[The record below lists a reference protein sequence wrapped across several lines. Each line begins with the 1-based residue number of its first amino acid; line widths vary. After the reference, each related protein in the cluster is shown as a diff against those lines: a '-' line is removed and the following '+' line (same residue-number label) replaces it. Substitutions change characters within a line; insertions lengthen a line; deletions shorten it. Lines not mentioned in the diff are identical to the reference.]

1 MAHYTKNEIDNLDH
15 LFKINLINSCSG
27 YKSANLIGT
36 KSANGNANVAIFSS
50 VTHMGSNPA
59 LFGFF
64 LRPNPVPRNT
74 YKNIK
79 ESRFFTVNHIHEGI
93 IADAHHTSAKYHE
106 DISEFDMTS
115 LKSEYRNEFYAPFVV
130 NSPLQMAM
138 KYVEEYHIKSNNT
151 ILVVGE
157 VQDLYIKNNLVQND
171 GFINL
176 SDGNVAAINGLD
188 GYTIPTLKK
197 RFGYQKPKQSQQ

>member
-1 MAHYTKNEIDNLDH
+1 MIHYTKNDINKLDH

-36 KSANGNANVAIFSS
+36 KSANENANVAVFSS

-64 LRPNPVPRNT
+64 LRPTTVPRNT

-79 ESRFFTVNHIHEGI
+79 ETGFFTINHIHEGI
-93 IADAHHTSAKYHE
+93 IADAHHTSAKYDSE
-106 DISEFDMTS
+106 ISEFDMTT
-115 LKSEYRNEFYAPFVV
+115 LKSEYKNEFHAPFV
-130 NSPLQMAM
+130 NDSPLQMAM
-138 KYVEEYHIKSNNT
+138 KYIEEYHIKSNNT
-151 ILVVGE
+151 ILLVGE
-157 VQDLYIKNNLVQND
+157 VQDLYFNNNLLQKD

-176 SDGNVAAINGLD
+176 SDGKVATINGLD
-188 GYTIPTLKK
+188 GYAIPALKL
-197 RFGYQKPKQSQQ
+197 RFGYQKPKQT

>member
-1 MAHYTKNEIDNLDH
+1 MTHYTKNDIDNLDH

-36 KSANGNANVAIFSS
+36 KSAKGNANVAVFSS
-50 VTHMGSNPA
+50 VTHMGSDPA

-64 LRPNPVPRNT
+64 LRPNTVPRNT
-74 YKNIK
+74 YTNIK
-79 ESRFFTVNHIHEGI
+79 KSGFFSINHIYEDI
-93 IADAHHTSAKYHE
+93 IADAHHTSAKYDE

-115 LKSEYRNEFYAPFVV
+115 LKSEYRNKFHAPFVH

-157 VQDLYIKNNLVQND
+157 VQDLYVKNNLLKND

-188 GYTIPTLKK
+188 GYTIPKLKK
-197 RFGYQKPKQSQQ
+197 RFRYQRPKQT